1 MGNYRNHLME
11 RCIEFVPPEPL
22 NRKAMEFLMQYHLL
36 GLVIGI
42 ATISDHRPVSSGCS
56 ESRILLGH
64 RMLVDFPVIGH
75 RWYRL
80 VALHRQRA
88 GRCAGWRIRFFS
100 LWTIKELFEQKE
112 ARAQR
117 LVSPQSETSGEI
129 AAIQQDLVNCTGA
142 NFRGERAP
150 S

>member
-1 MGNYRNHLME
+1 
-11 RCIEFVPPEPL
+11 
-22 NRKAMEFLMQYHLL
+22 MEFLMQYHLL

-42 ATISDHRPVSSGCS
+42 ATFLIIGLFHPVVVKAEYYWGTGCWW
-56 ESRILLGH
+56 IFLLLG
-64 RMLVDFPVIGH
+64 IGGIV
-75 RWYRL
+75 WSLCTDNVL
-80 VALHRQRA
+80 VAALA
-88 GRCAGWRIRFFS
+88 GVFAFSS
-100 LWTIKELFEQKE
+100 LWTIKEPFRAER

>member
-1 MGNYRNHLME
+1 
-11 RCIEFVPPEPL
+11 
-22 NRKAMEFLMQYHLL
+22 MEFLMQYHLL

-42 ATISDHRPVSSGCS
+42 ATFLIIGLFPGSRQ
-56 ESRILLGH
+56 SRILLGN

-88 GRCAGWRIRFFS
+88 GRCTGWRIRFF
-100 LWTIKELFEQKE
+100 IVVDDQRAFRAER

>member
-1 MGNYRNHLME
+1 
-11 RCIEFVPPEPL
+11 
-22 NRKAMEFLMQYHLL
+22 MEFLMQYHLL

-42 ATISDHRPVSSGCS
+42 ATFLIIGLFHPVGP
-56 ESRILLGH
+56 ENEAEKHTWFAPDYPLE
-64 RMLVDFPVIGH
+64 FPVIGH

-88 GRCAGWRIRFFS
+88 GRCTGWRIRFF
-100 LWTIKELFEQKE
+100 IVVDDQRAFRAER